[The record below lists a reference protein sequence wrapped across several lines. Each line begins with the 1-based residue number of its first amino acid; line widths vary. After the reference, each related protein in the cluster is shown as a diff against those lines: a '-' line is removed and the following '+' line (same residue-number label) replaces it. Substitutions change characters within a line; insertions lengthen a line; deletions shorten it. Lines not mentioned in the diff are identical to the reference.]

1 MVSAPQRLTTAQL
14 RAMIGAGSKRE
25 DLPTKA
31 NGRSVVSTRDSASKA
46 HQAQLDKIARTKSFR
61 ERSASLTMQD
71 ARDIISGSKPIIT
84 DTTNTYFRGDDR
96 NSQIST
102 YFYSPTTKPS
112 VFIQGNKQTELREQ
126 LAKKEIEIKQ
136 KELQNKINYSGVG
149 TGSSYIT
156 PKVTPQQDTPT
167 QNKNNQEINN
177 KLLDM
182 KFPNMDILHLERTAL
197 AGILVGGIIIYFG
210 VLKK

>member
-25 DLPTKA
+25 DIPTKA
-31 NGRSVVSTRDSASKA
+31 NGRSVISTRDSASKA
-46 HQAQLDKIARTKSFR
+46 HQAQLDKIARTKSFK
-61 ERSASLTMQD
+61 ERSASLTMKD
-71 ARDIISGSKPIIT
+71 ARDIIAGTKPRIT

-102 YFYSPTTKPS
+102 YFYSPNTKPS

-149 TGSSYIT
+149 VGTSYMT
-156 PKVTPQQDTPT
+156 PKVAPQKDTPT

-182 KFPNMDILHLERTAL
+182 KFPNMDMLHLERTAL

>member
-25 DLPTKA
+25 DIPTKA
-31 NGRSVVSTRDSASKA
+31 NGRSVISTRDSASKA
-46 HQAQLDKIARTKSFR
+46 HQAQLDKIARTKSFK
-61 ERSASLTMQD
+61 ERSASLTMKD
-71 ARDIISGSKPIIT
+71 ARNIISGSKPRIT

-102 YFYSPTTKPS
+102 YFYSPNTKPS

-149 TGSSYIT
+149 VGTSYMT
-156 PKVTPQQDTPT
+156 PKVAPQKDTPT

-182 KFPNMDILHLERTAL
+182 KFPNMDMLHLERTAL

>member
-1 MVSAPQRLTTAQL
+1 MANLPQQMTTAQL
-14 RAMIGAGSKRE
+14 RAMISGGAKRE
-25 DLPTKA
+25 DLPTKT

-46 HQAQLDKIARTKSFR
+46 YQAQLDKIARTKSFK
-61 ERSASLTMQD
+61 ERSASLTMKD
-71 ARDIISGSKPIIT
+71 TRDIIAGTKPRIT

-102 YFYSPTTKPS
+102 YFYSPDTNPT
-112 VFIQGNKQTELREQ
+112 VFTVGLKQTDLRKQLAQTEKEITNKQT
-126 LAKKEIEIKQ
+126 
-136 KELQNKINYSGVG
+136 INYSGVG
-149 TGSSYIT
+149 TGSSYLT
-156 PKVTPQQDTPT
+156 PKVAPQKDTPN

>member
-31 NGRSVVSTRDSASKA
+31 NGRSVISTRDSASKA
-46 HQAQLDKIARTKSFR
+46 HQAQLDKIARTKSFK
-61 ERSASLTMQD
+61 ERSASLTMKD
-71 ARDIISGSKPIIT
+71 ARDIIAGTKPRIT

-102 YFYSPTTKPS
+102 YFYSPNTKPS

-149 TGSSYIT
+149 VGTSYMT
-156 PKVTPQQDTPT
+156 PKVAPQKDTPT

-182 KFPNMDILHLERTAL
+182 KFPNMDMLHLERTAL